1 MVAGRIS
8 PSQMAGKGYYQNR
21 NEQPQSQRAMHSQEA
36 LTEMV
41 GPLVRS
47 ELAAQYRFCTIGI
60 SHAMLTPLLDQ
71 DIKEQSTGFSG
82 AGP

>member
-41 GPLVRS
+41 GTTR
-47 ELAAQYRFCTIGI
+47 
-60 SHAMLTPLLDQ
+60 
-71 DIKEQSTGFSG
+71 
-82 AGP
+82 